1 MPSTVPHHVAD
12 RLVGRDDA
20 GLEDRL
26 RDRLERGGVRHLE
39 RVVEVALLAAL
50 HLELVDDARRG
61 GDDVE
66 AELAPQA
73 LLHDLHVEEA
83 EEPAPEAEAEGDG
96 ALVVERERAVVEVEL
111 LEALLHLRKL
121 VRGHRVDAAEHRGVD
136 VVETG
141 QRLVRAELRR
151 GHRVADLDLAR
162 VLHRAHEV
170 ADLSGGEA
178 VDRLLAGRE
187 DAHFVDGGRDVRAHE
202 RDALAGLHAAVHH
215 AHVGDHAAELVEH
228 AVEHERAQGRVRAA
242 RLRRRD
248 ALHDRLEHLGT
259 PHARLRA
266 HEERVV
272 HRDREDVLDLA
283 AHLLHVGAGEVH
295 LVEDGHD
302 LEVRVHREVGVRDG
316 LGLHALRGVHHEKRA
331 LARAHR
337 AAHLVGEVHVAGRVE
352 EVEEI
357 GLAVLRLVLHR
368 HRMALDRDA
377 AFALEVHGVEGL
389 LLQLAR
395 ADGVR
400 ELEDAVRQRGLA
412 VVHMRDDAEV
422 ANVIECLFHVRQ
434 TVSYFE
440 NLTTKPP
447 PEAM

>member
-1 MPSTVPHHVAD
+1 M
-12 RLVGRDDA
+12 
-20 GLEDRL
+20 
-26 RDRLERGGVRHLE
+26 
-39 RVVEVALLAAL
+39 
-50 HLELVDDARRG
+50 ELF
-61 GDDVE
+61 
-66 AELAPQA
+66 
-73 LLHDLHVEEA
+73 
-83 EEPAPEAEAEGDG
+83 
-96 ALVVERERAVVEVEL
+96 RE
-111 LEALLHLRKL
+111 L

-141 QRLVRAELRR
+141 QRLVRAELRG

-170 ADLSGGEA
+170 ADLSGGET

-187 DAHFVDGGRDVRAHE
+187 DADFVDRGRDVRAHE

-266 HEERVV
+266 H
-272 HRDREDVLDLA
+272 LA

-302 LEVRVHREVGVRDG
+302 LEVRVHREVGVRHG
-316 LGLHALRGVHHEKRA
+316 LRLHALRGVHHEERA
-331 LARAHR
+331 LAGAHR
-337 AAHLVGEVHVAGRVE
+337 TAHLVGEVHVAGRVE
-352 EVEEI
+352 EVEEV
-357 GLAVLRLVLHR
+357 GLTILGVVLHR

-377 AFALEVHGVEGL
+377 ALALEVHGVEGL

-412 VVHMRDDAEV
+412 MVHMRDDAEV
-422 ANVIECLFHVRQ
+422 ADVV
-434 TVSYFE
+434 
-440 NLTTKPP
+440 
-447 PEAM
+447 